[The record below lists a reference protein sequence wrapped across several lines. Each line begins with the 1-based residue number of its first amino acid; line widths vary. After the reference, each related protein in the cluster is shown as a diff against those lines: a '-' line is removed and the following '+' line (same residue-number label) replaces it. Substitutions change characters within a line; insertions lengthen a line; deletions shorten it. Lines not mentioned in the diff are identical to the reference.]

1 MDKSENYKKD
11 KRYFNYKN
19 IIDLIFKR
27 DFCIFRGHNQINLN
41 KYQLDKVSTYIPY
54 SRKQKHVSVSDT
66 PCY

>member
-41 KYQLDKVSTYIPY
+41 KYQLDKVAMYVHT
-54 SRKQKHVSVSDT
+54 
-66 PCY
+66 